1 MSLPS
6 CQARSHVFD
15 AADTGKAR
23 LWDLG
28 RKKTV
33 RCFCPSPKE
42 DNADI
47 ASVCHGENDFSDLVA
62 VAYNTSVA
70 LFDVREPALV
80 ARKAAMSFHLH
91 QDEVNHVAM
100 SSLHGRTHL
109 AAADDNGEL
118 LFYDLSAGK
127 LLRRIS
133 GAHDNICASVVFRT
147 GHAWQA
153 LSGGLDGKLAHWNYN
168 KMRALATFHPA
179 RASMPSQNQIVNPRF
194 VYGVACDGSG
204 NRAAAALGDGT
215 VAIYDLQ
222 TKHLVQELHACENMV
237 NAVEWAPF
245 APADR
250 ALVLCGG
257 SDGYVAAIESSV
269 DVSSEDVAGVC
280 LPELRDV
287 VDALR
292 VRGAEGTEAD
302 SSPML
307 KLMCSSQINSIA
319 CSSDGRVYVGDQGED
334 VLEFDLRCTHSA
346 GAART

>member
-15 AADTGKAR
+15 AADIGKAR

-153 LSGGLDGKLAHWNYN
+153 LSEY
-168 KMRALATFHPA
+168 
-179 RASMPSQNQIVNPRF
+179 
-194 VYGVACDGSG
+194 
-204 NRAAAALGDGT
+204 
-215 VAIYDLQ
+215 
-222 TKHLVQELHACENMV
+222 
-237 NAVEWAPF
+237 
-245 APADR
+245 
-250 ALVLCGG
+250 
-257 SDGYVAAIESSV
+257 ESHSV
-269 DVSSEDVAGVC
+269 RET
-280 LPELRDV
+280 R
-287 VDALR
+287 
-292 VRGAEGTEAD
+292 
-302 SSPML
+302 
-307 KLMCSSQINSIA
+307 
-319 CSSDGRVYVGDQGED
+319 
-334 VLEFDLRCTHSA
+334 
-346 GAART
+346 

>member
-1 MSLPS
+1 M
-6 CQARSHVFD
+6 FD
-15 AADTGKAR
+15 ASDTGKAR

-127 LLRRIS
+127 LLQNPNSGQETGDLGRDLHGRIHELAIIS
-133 GAHDNICASVVFRT
+133 LVQRHTDNLPILIRMICEKTRASVFKFPFYSS
-147 GHAWQA
+147 
-153 LSGGLDGKLAHWNYN
+153 LNLDSTHFL
-168 KMRALATFHPA
+168 
-179 RASMPSQNQIVNPRF
+179 RF
-194 VYGVACDGSG
+194 
-204 NRAAAALGDGT
+204 
-215 VAIYDLQ
+215 
-222 TKHLVQELHACENMV
+222 
-237 NAVEWAPF
+237 
-245 APADR
+245 
-250 ALVLCGG
+250 
-257 SDGYVAAIESSV
+257 
-269 DVSSEDVAGVC
+269 
-280 LPELRDV
+280 
-287 VDALR
+287 
-292 VRGAEGTEAD
+292 
-302 SSPML
+302 
-307 KLMCSSQINSIA
+307 
-319 CSSDGRVYVGDQGED
+319 
-334 VLEFDLRCTHSA
+334 
-346 GAART
+346 